1 MTMYTTLT
9 TRRLIGFLCNL
20 ELQGFDGCLAVYA
33 DKAWAEL
40 PNGAIRS
47 LPLAYRQEY
56 GNRHEPPRCESCD
69 LEKVTYLIR
78 HAARIVLQWENC
90 QDGGS
95 VDSYTCYTRRTD
107 NSHQWEES
115 VEFPDD
121 TLPF

>member
-20 ELQGFDGCLAVYA
+20 ELQGFDGCLSVYA

-56 GNRHEPPRCESCD
+56 GNRHEQPPRTTPLRILRFGESRLFD
-69 LEKVTYLIR
+69 P
-78 HAARIVLQWENC
+78 
-90 QDGGS
+90 S
-95 VDSYTCYTRRTD
+95 RRTD
-107 NSHQWEES
+107 RPAMGKLSGRGECRFLHLLH
-115 VEFPDD
+115 P
-121 TLPF
+121 

>member
-1 MTMYTTLT
+1 MTMFT

-47 LPLAYRQEY
+47 LPLAYRQAY

-69 LEKVTYLIR
+69 LEKVAYLIR

-107 NSHQWEES
+107 NPHQWEES

>member
-1 MTMYTTLT
+1 MEPYG
-9 TRRLIGFLCNL
+9 RCPWLIARNTATGTNN
-20 ELQGFDGCLAVYA
+20 
-33 DKAWAEL
+33 
-40 PNGAIRS
+40 P
-47 LPLAYRQEY
+47 
-56 GNRHEPPRCESCD
+56 HEQPRCESCD
-69 LEKVTYLIR
+69 LEKVAYLIR

-107 NSHQWEES
+107 NPHQWEES